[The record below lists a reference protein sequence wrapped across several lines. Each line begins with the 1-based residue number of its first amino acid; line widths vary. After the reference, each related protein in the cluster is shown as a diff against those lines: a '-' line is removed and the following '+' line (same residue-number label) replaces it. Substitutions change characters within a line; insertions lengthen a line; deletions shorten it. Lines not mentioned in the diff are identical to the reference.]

1 MINHSSLQKFIL
13 ASVCWLALASAQA
26 QTAGTLVISGQVN
39 VNTCTL
45 AINDASGA
53 RVNKGVITTELGT
66 VAPPG
71 GTITPGTLLGTLK
84 QVAFALRNATDT
96 GTCAISGTPASWNL
110 VLDLQAN
117 QVDSSIPSK
126 PFLTNQATTNAA
138 SNIGVVL
145 FDTNGSQFS
154 SILTGA
160 GYGGTRLTNSNT
172 GRDELTAMSMGF
184 QFVTTSTTAPT
195 AGLFSAT
202 VPLLIVYN

>member
-1 MINHSSLQKFIL
+1 MIQNSIKHK
-13 ASVCWLALASAQA
+13 LALVGACLLTFMSAQA
-26 QTAGTLVISGQVN
+26 QTADGTVFISGQVSA
-39 VNTCTL
+39 NTCKLSISDTNGSTNNGTRS
-45 AINDASGA
+45 IQ
-53 RVNKGVITTELGT
+53 LGT